1 MKNSFSRE
9 QRTTIIYGILCFVLL
24 IVILQIWLLVA
35 SMNAYLGGD
44 DSVILPAAMVSL
56 VGFCLN
62 LGLLRYLYRLDKEV

>member
-62 LGLLRYLYRLDKEV
+62 LGLLRYLYRLDQGA